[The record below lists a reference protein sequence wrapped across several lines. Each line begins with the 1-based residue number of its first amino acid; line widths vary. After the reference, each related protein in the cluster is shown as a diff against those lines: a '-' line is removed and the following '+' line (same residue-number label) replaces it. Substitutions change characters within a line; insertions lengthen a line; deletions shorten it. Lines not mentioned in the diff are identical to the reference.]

1 MAMEVKLVRGQGRMQ
16 HVITIGK
23 HRLLTDVSDEHG
35 GDDTGPEPH
44 DLLAAALGA
53 CTAITLRMYAQRKQM
68 DLQDIDVRVVHSQ
81 DGDAYVFTRQLQYFG
96 NLNEAERARLTE
108 IADKCPVHRTLLG
121 QIRIVTHVTPA
132 ES

>member
-1 MAMEVKLVRGQGRMQ
+1 MQ

-23 HRLLTDVSDEHG
+23 HRLLTDVSDAHG

-68 DLQDIDVRVVHSQ
+68 DLQDIDVRVAHVQ

-96 NLNEAERARLTE
+96 NLSEAERTRLTE
-108 IADKCPVHRTLLG
+108 IADKCPVHKTLLG
-121 QIRIVTHVTPA
+121 QIRIVTQVTPA
-132 ES
+132 TPTAED

>member
-1 MAMEVKLVRGQGRMQ
+1 MEVKLVRGQGRMS

-35 GDDTGPEPH
+35 GDDTGPDPH

-68 DLQDIDVRVVHSQ
+68 DLQDIDVRVAHTQ

-96 NLNEAERARLTE
+96 NLSEAERTRLTE
-108 IADKCPVHRTLLG
+108 IANKCPVHRTLLG

-132 ES
+132 ET

>member
-1 MAMEVKLVRGQGRMQ
+1 MEVKLVRGQGRMQ

-68 DLQDIDVRVVHSQ
+68 DLQDIDVRVAHSQ

-96 NLNEAERARLTE
+96 NLNEAERTRLTE

-121 QIRIVTHVTPA
+121 QIRIVTHVTQA